1 VTDLRV
7 GQGFDAHRFAD
18 GRSVWL
24 CGCEIEGGPGLE
36 GFSDADVALHAVC
49 DALLG
54 AIGRGDLGQHFPDT
68 DDRWR
73 DAPSRELAGR
83 VLGLMAEAG
92 AELVNCDLTLIG
104 EQPRIAPIRDRLRAS
119 LAEVLQVAVDQ
130 VSVKATSTDGMGWL
144 GRGEG
149 LAALAVVLV
158 RGRWSGG

>member
-1 VTDLRV
+1 MTDQRV

-18 GRSVWL
+18 GRSLWL
-24 CGCEIEGGPGLE
+24 CGCEIAGSRGLE

-54 AIGRGDLGQHFPDT
+54 AIGRGDLGEHFPDT

-73 DAPSRELAGR
+73 DAPSRELVGT
-83 VLGLMAEAG
+83 VLEFMDEAG
-92 AELVNCDLTLIG
+92 AEIVNCDLTLVG
-104 EQPRIAPIRDRLRAS
+104 ELPRVAPIRDRLRAS
-119 LAEVLQVAVDQ
+119 LAEVLQVPVDQ

-149 LAALAVVLV
+149 LAAMAVVLV
-158 RGRWSGG
+158 RGGG